1 MVSGN
6 QAMSADSGD
15 RKIELEQLKAR
26 RNQLF
31 ELLVEHPND
40 FRVSLEIKKLDDQ
53 IAELTERRD
62 RANRTKRVTE

>member
-1 MVSGN
+1 
-6 QAMSADSGD
+6 MSADSGD
-15 RKIELEQLKAR
+15 RKIELEQLKTR

-53 IAELTERRD
+53 IAGLTERRD